1 MYQLRNLINRNS
13 IPTDPSSNM
22 NSAEDF
28 LLLLLHAYNVAAANT
43 ILDVTQF
50 TSANE
55 LARAIV
61 LNYVRIE
68 NQSQCEDGV
77 YGYAVEFLTLA
88 LLWHGF
94 HDAIREGDG
103 ERILRYWK
111 FLFVIFTSSN
121 KRNYAKETV
130 MFLLQYYYLLSD
142 RQKEQLLWNRCINTR
157 GYQGANIPCD
167 LHMEHLNRRLKI
179 MMRNLG
185 ANIRPKSIEK
195 AGRTIGIVQHVCH
208 VFEEQTCSY
217 KPSFHHPYPDFG
229 KDFAQVLEVL
239 EEVSVFTPQGNRQHP
254 SYRSS
259 RGLLQKFCRS
269 DLLAK
274 IEHIIKQIYRH

>member
-1 MYQLRNLINRNS
+1 
-13 IPTDPSSNM
+13 
-22 NSAEDF
+22 
-28 LLLLLHAYNVAAANT
+28 
-43 ILDVTQF
+43 
-50 TSANE
+50 
-55 LARAIV
+55 
-61 LNYVRIE
+61 
-68 NQSQCEDGV
+68 
-77 YGYAVEFLTLA
+77 
-88 LLWHGF
+88 
-94 HDAIREGDG
+94 
-103 ERILRYWK
+103 
-111 FLFVIFTSSN
+111 
-121 KRNYAKETV
+121 
-130 MFLLQYYYLLSD
+130 
-142 RQKEQLLWNRCINTR
+142 
-157 GYQGANIPCD
+157 
-167 LHMEHLNRRLKI
+167 

-269 DLLAK
+269 DLLSK

>member
-1 MYQLRNLINRNS
+1 MYQLQNLINRNS

-28 LLLLLHAYNVAAANT
+28 LLLLLHVHSVVDANT

-50 TSANE
+50 TSANK

-77 YGYAVEFLTLA
+77 YGYVVEFLTLA

-111 FLFVIFTSSN
+111 FLFVIFTSTN
-121 KRNYAKETV
+121 KRNYAKEAV
-130 MFLLQYYYLLSD
+130 IFLLQYYYLLSD

-157 GYQGANIPCD
+157 GYQDANIPCD
-167 LHMEHLNRRLKI
+167 LHIEHLNRRLKI
-179 MMRNLG
+179 MMRKLG
-185 ANIRPKSIEK
+185 ANIRSKSIEK
-195 AGRTIGIVQHVCH
+195 AGRTIEIVQHVCH
-208 VFEEQTCSY
+208 VFEEQTCS
-217 KPSFHHPYPDFG
+217 SG
-229 KDFAQVLEVL
+229 LKD
-239 EEVSVFTPQGNRQHP
+239 
-254 SYRSS
+254 
-259 RGLLQKFCRS
+259 
-269 DLLAK
+269 
-274 IEHIIKQIYRH
+274 

>member
-13 IPTDPSSNM
+13 VPTDPSSNM

-28 LLLLLHAYNVAAANT
+28 LLLLLHAHSVAAANT

-61 LNYVRIE
+61 LNYVRIDSTQ

-103 ERILRYWK
+103 ERILRY
-111 FLFVIFTSSN
+111 
-121 KRNYAKETV
+121 
-130 MFLLQYYYLLSD
+130 
-142 RQKEQLLWNRCINTR
+142 
-157 GYQGANIPCD
+157 
-167 LHMEHLNRRLKI
+167 
-179 MMRNLG
+179 
-185 ANIRPKSIEK
+185 
-195 AGRTIGIVQHVCH
+195 
-208 VFEEQTCSY
+208 
-217 KPSFHHPYPDFG
+217 
-229 KDFAQVLEVL
+229 
-239 EEVSVFTPQGNRQHP
+239 
-254 SYRSS
+254 
-259 RGLLQKFCRS
+259 
-269 DLLAK
+269 
-274 IEHIIKQIYRH
+274 